1 MRASVDECGY
11 TRGDVCL
18 AGKVG
23 CSGRGVGG
31 GSRGSAPGGGELRAE
46 DGLVPSGRHVA
57 VPVAPEPE
65 RPLEAP
71 VGSARWGPADARNLQ
86 PTCLPICPPTR
97 RSVAGSCAP
106 KGPGKTCPG
115 VWVPSDPCLR
125 LPALGRGYG
134 RGVLRLLFSR
144 EESAPSPPQPSLQ
157 VRLGR
162 PGRPQLWRP
171 VLRKVLETKPVS
183 VIWDSRAPH
192 PLPPWKEKVPKG
204 CWASSTLH
212 SCKLRSHVL
221 PGDCHVAGEPPHT
234 CYPRHNGFPSGSSG
248 AKGLRWRS
256 LLTRKPPSLPR
267 PSSSDLPDCWSLS
280 AAV

>member
-1 MRASVDECGY
+1 MRLGVTAVTKELQWAE
-11 TRGDVCL
+11 RQR
-18 AGKVG
+18 
-23 CSGRGVGG
+23 RGVGG
-31 GSRGSAPGGGELRAE
+31 ASRGSAPGGGELRAE
-46 DGLVPSGRHVA
+46 DGLDPSGRPVA
-57 VPVAPEPE
+57 VPVALEPE

-97 RSVAGSCAP
+97 RSGAGSCAP

-115 VWVPSDPCLR
+115 VWVPSGPCLR

-157 VRLGR
+157 
-162 PGRPQLWRP
+162 LWRP

-183 VIWDSRAPH
+183 VIRDPRAPQ

-204 CWASSTLH
+204 CWVSSMLH
-212 SCKLRSHVL
+212 PCKPSEKSRTPWRL
-221 PGDCHVAGEPPHT
+221 PRG
-234 CYPRHNGFPSGSSG
+234 
-248 AKGLRWRS
+248 W
-256 LLTRKPPSLPR
+256 KPPLFAPT
-267 PSSSDLPDCWSLS
+267 LL
-280 AAV
+280 V